1 MRGYF
6 SVLAALALLAAA
18 NAHAERSSDSE
29 ARWTLKTQDTEVQV
43 GLDAGVP
50 AVLSLRAPTSSWNWV
65 QAPNRQALPA
75 SVNIDGKTRK
85 LQWSFKEA
93 DYNAAD
99 QHLELTFVS
108 AAPAL
113 ELRSIW
119 QAPRGRGPIEHWLTL
134 KNASASRLTLGT
146 QPSLQLPVVAAPLQ
160 QYVES
165 TEVRRGGANALT
177 QGGVLSQ
184 PVSRNWEVTLASRPS
199 DGSGSVY
206 SLQADA
212 VSQIPFLNLQVE
224 AAHGMYVGWKFSA
237 VGELFGKGYE
247 DHLELSVGLAKDFKT
262 DVFPGETFL
271 IPAAFVGTY
280 IGDQEDGSYTV
291 HRYVMESL
299 LPPRGPGPFPTL
311 AYNYYL
317 DGGEPGTQD
326 EAAVLSSAALAHE
339 LGFETFVADAMWFPE
354 SGDWRWD
361 PKRFPR
367 GARPIADYLHQ
378 QGMKFGLWMAWTH
391 GTRSTDP
398 GAMTYAR
405 YPEFFAAPPKWPQSG
420 NINWEAQ
427 IDVGNDA
434 ARAWVERDTERAVRE
449 FGLDYLKTDYS
460 PIAIDSTAQK
470 TRGKHGTDV
479 SYWSTL
485 GYYRVQ
491 ESLLREFPGITLE
504 GCSAGGRIKDFGNIQ
519 HAHYVVGTDT
529 LSALSNRQSV
539 YDTSVAFPP
548 STIQL
553 YTYERFFSEVAD
565 APEPYLWRSAMMGA
579 WQMDLTQSAKLTQQ
593 QKAQIKRATE
603 IYKSWIRPV
612 LADPKVHRIL
622 PRADGTHWDGLFY
635 WNENIQRGTVYVF
648 RPNSERSR
656 QVIYLKGL
664 DPNARYHVR
673 GEDGGIAEQTQAGRA
688 LMEEGVMLSLP
699 TRFSSEIVYV
709 EAQPQR

>member
-1 MRGYF
+1 MRARLP
-6 SVLAALALLAAA
+6 VLAAFAFVSASAQA
-18 NAHAERSSDSE
+18 DRRSDPE
-29 ARWTLKTQDTEVQV
+29 TRWTLKTQDTEVQV
-43 GLDAGVP
+43 GLDAGLP
-50 AVLSLRAPTSSWNWV
+50 AILSLHAPTSSWNWI
-65 QAPNRQALPA
+65 QAPNRETLPA
-75 SVNIDGKTRK
+75 SVDLDGNTRELK
-85 LQWSFKEA
+85 WTFSGA
-93 DYNAAD
+93 DYRLAD
-99 QHLELTFVS
+99 RHLELIFVS
-108 AAPAL
+108 VAPAL

-134 KNASASRLTLGT
+134 KNATASRVTLGA

-165 TEVRRGGANALT
+165 TQVRRGGANALT

-184 PVSRNWEVTLASRPS
+184 PVSRNWEVMLSSRPS

-212 VSQIPFLNLQVE
+212 VSQVPFLNLQVE

-237 VGELFGKGYE
+237 VGELLGKGYE
-247 DHLELSVGLAKDFKT
+247 DHLELSVGLAKDFRT

-280 IGDQEDGSYTV
+280 IGDQEEGSYTV
-291 HRYVMESL
+291 HRYVTESL
-299 LPPRGPGPFPTL
+299 LPQRGPGPYPTL

-367 GARPIADYLHQ
+367 GARPIADYLHR

-391 GTRSTDP
+391 GSRSTDP

-427 IDVGNDA
+427 IDVGNEA

-460 PIAIDSTAQK
+460 PIAIDSVAQK
-470 TRGKHGTDV
+470 QRGQHQTDV

-491 ESLLREFPGITLE
+491 ESLLRKFPGITLE

-539 YDTSVAFPP
+539 YDTSVMFPP

-553 YTYERFFSEVAD
+553 YTYERFFSQVAD

-579 WQMDLTQSAKLTQQ
+579 WQMDLTQSAKLTRQ
-593 QKAQIKRATE
+593 QKTQIKRATQ

-635 WNENIQRGTVYVF
+635 WNESIKRGTVYVF
-648 RPNSERSR
+648 RPNSERTR

-664 DPNARYHVR
+664 DPNAPYHLR
-673 GEDGGIAEQTQAGRA
+673 GEDGAIAEQTQLGRA
-688 LMEEGVMLSLP
+688 LMEEGILMSLP
-699 TRFSSEIVYV
+699 ARFSSEIVYV
-709 EAQPQR
+709 EADPQR